1 MRVRRW
7 TGWLGLVPL
16 LGGLSPGPLHAT
28 AQQAER
34 IEWHG
39 KAYLLFT
46 QPLEQRYP
54 DRQQRPSF
62 MVAPLTRAA
71 NNARGYIGSWR
82 LEDDRLYLV
91 DIQAWF
97 CKEGATG
104 SADCRKVTVPDLF
117 GDGAKAPVFADW
129 FNGELTLPDGALL
142 RRAPLEYGASYQRTI
157 RITLK
162 GGKVTRIQTVD
173 HTSAADAGTAAAPQ
187 RPRRDPVVAS
197 EY

>member
-1 MRVRRW
+1 L
-7 TGWLGLVPL
+7 GWLPLGLL
-16 LGGLSPGPLHAT
+16 QAS

-54 DRQQRPSF
+54 DPRQRPSF

-71 NNARGYIGSWR
+71 DNARGYIGSWR

-97 CKEGATG
+97 CKEGA
-104 SADCRKVTVPDLF
+104 SAHADCRKVTVADLF
-117 GDGAKAPVFADW
+117 GDGATGPVFADW
-129 FNGELTLPDGALL
+129 FNGELTLPDGAPL
-142 RRAPLEYGASYQRTI
+142 RQAPLEYGSSYQRTI

-162 GGKVTRIQTVD
+162 GGKVTRIQTIDNTSGAGAD
-173 HTSAADAGTAAAPQ
+173 HADGQ
-187 RPRRDPVVAS
+187 RRERKDPVAAS
-197 EY
+197 EH